1 MVQKLMWL
9 CRAGLLFFSVLCFS
23 ASFSRSMSMLTP
35 HELSPKMCLLASPLG
50 AHLGHSA
57 LWACTVLTLL

>member
-1 MVQKLMWL
+1 
-9 CRAGLLFFSVLCFS
+9 
-23 ASFSRSMSMLTP
+23 MLTP